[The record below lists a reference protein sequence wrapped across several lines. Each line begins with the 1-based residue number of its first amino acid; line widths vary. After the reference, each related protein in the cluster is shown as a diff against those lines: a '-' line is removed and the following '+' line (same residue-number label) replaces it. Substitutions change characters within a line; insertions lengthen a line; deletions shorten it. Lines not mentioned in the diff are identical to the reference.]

1 MNSLETVSGLRRR
14 IQRDEIDRVFS
25 RDQIDRVHL
34 AVPEGG
40 RLKTVRTALGM
51 TAGQLGRRVGVSQNA
66 ISEAEAAETTGGI
79 TLRTIRKI
87 ADGLNCD
94 LVYALV
100 PRDSMAAMVR
110 NQANLAARR
119 MVIEV
124 SHGMSLEEQST
135 GAATLESE
143 IDAVRERLIAQD
155 SRQIWD

>member
-1 MNSLETVSGLRRR
+1 
-14 IQRDEIDRVFS
+14 
-25 RDQIDRVHL
+25 
-34 AVPEGG
+34 
-40 RLKTVRTALGM
+40 M